1 MNHRSTVLKLA
12 AVFSLTATTTLAA
25 AHPASGAA
33 ANQGRDF
40 SRFSFQ
46 GDMTGPATHEQ
57 FSPANF
63 SNGATINNPL
73 MTRTP
78 GTQSVLEG
86 TADRGG
92 GVSVHR
98 LVVTVTDLTKEI
110 DGVTTRVLFDQDF
123 NEGKLS
129 EGEIAFHAQDDQGNV
144 WNLGEYPE
152 EYEDGVFAGAPS
164 TWLSGVVDARGG
176 VMMRKDPQPATS
188 TYFQG
193 VIPSIQFADIAEIV
207 GYEPEVCIKL
217 GCYRDVLVVK
227 ETNTFFPEEGFQLKY
242 YAKGVGN
249 IKVDFQGGQEQEV
262 LELVERRTLTPTEL
276 DSVRAAALRLDR
288 RAYGSVPAIFGTTE
302 RANRC

>member
-1 MNHRSTVLKLA
+1 MSHRFTVLKLA

-25 AHPASGAA
+25 ARPAQASVA
-33 ANQGRDF
+33 F
-40 SRFSFQ
+40 SYQ
-46 GDMTGPATHEQ
+46 GDVSGPATHEQ
-57 FSPANF
+57 FNAANF
-63 SNGATINNPL
+63 SAGATIDNPL

-78 GTQSVLEG
+78 GAQSVLEG

-129 EGEIAFHAQDDQGNV
+129 EAEIAFHAQDNGGNV

-164 TWLSGVVDARGG
+164 TWLSGISDARGG
-176 VMMRKDPQPATS
+176 VMMRKDPQPGTA

-207 GYEPEVCIKL
+207 GYEPRVCIKL
-217 GCYRDVLVVK
+217 GCYDNVLVVK
-227 ETNTFFPEEGFQLKY
+227 EANTFFPEEGFQLKY

-249 IKVDFQGGQEQEV
+249 IKVDFLGGQEQEV
-262 LELVERRTLTPTEL
+262 LELVERRTLTPSEM
-276 DSVRAAALRLDR
+276 DSIRAAALRLDR
-288 RAYGSVPAIFGTTE
+288 RAYGSVPAIFGSTE